1 MKKSSH
7 LLLAAILAVLLL
19 SSGAAEELSS
29 AYTKLD
35 PKACKDVT
43 PLDAGGYGGVSKC
56 KGYAGIEVRVAE
68 GDLRMF
74 VSYGADAAKQT
85 AAEQTLPQFNTIGD
99 TLEWRL
105 ADGKPFATILRYC
118 WDSDNG
124 EGSTL
129 VVTKL
134 GKMDACHVGYVSA
147 TGNPNANVLAR
158 TVADTL
164 ARGFDCANDRVYQYG
179 PDGNRTDQAT
189 RGRSSG
195 VSLDSSSAKQTRRA
209 SRIASS
215 GVSSSSATMAN
226 SSPPS
231 RPTRSTSRRFS
242 FSVAATSSRVSRPWH
257 GRACR

>member
-7 LLLAAILAVLLL
+7 LLLAATLAVPLL
-19 SSGAAEELSS
+19 SSGAAAEEISS

-56 KGYAGIEVRVAE
+56 EGYDGIEVRVAE

-105 ADGKPFATILRYC
+105 ADGNPFATILRYR

-134 GKMDACHVGYVSA
+134 GTTDACHVGYVTA
-147 TGNPNANVLAR
+147 TANPNANVLAR

-164 ARGFDCANDRVYQYG
+164 ARRFDCANDRIHRYG
-179 PDGNRTDQAT
+179 PDGNRTD
-189 RGRSSG
+189 
-195 VSLDSSSAKQTRRA
+195 
-209 SRIASS
+209 
-215 GVSSSSATMAN
+215 
-226 SSPPS
+226 
-231 RPTRSTSRRFS
+231 
-242 FSVAATSSRVSRPWH
+242 
-257 GRACR
+257 